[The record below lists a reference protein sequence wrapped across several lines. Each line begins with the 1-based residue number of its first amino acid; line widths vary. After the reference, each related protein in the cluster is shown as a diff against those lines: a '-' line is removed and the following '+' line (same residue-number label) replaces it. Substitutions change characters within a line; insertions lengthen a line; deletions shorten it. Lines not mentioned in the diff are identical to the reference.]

1 LPLPESSSFAR
12 GFLEKEWPFLCACA
26 SPEPNPERVR
36 SLLARDLNW
45 DTVLPLAEEHG
56 VQGML
61 AKQLGQAEF
70 AGVPAAAR
78 QKLQAQMRAQHLFTL
93 SMTAELFRI
102 LEGFSKAGIDCIAVK
117 GPVISELAHGDAAL
131 RSYGDLDFLVRHKDI
146 QAATQQLM
154 SMGFEPKLPLK
165 VIGSDKIPGEYL
177 FRRKEAP
184 RLVELHTEQTF
195 RHYPEPMRINEMIG
209 RKRRAL
215 LEGREV
221 PALSLED
228 EVVFDCVH
236 GGKDFWERLMWV
248 CDVAAI
254 LAKYPQIDWGKAR
267 SSAAEVGAGRMLRT
281 GVLLA
286 TSVFGMKLPTGI
298 AEEIERDRES
308 RALCDDIQ
316 KWLPYAGRKEPA
328 LTKRAIYR
336 IKLAG
341 GGVSGARYLMR
352 LSLSP
357 TEDDWVQGPVAGGS
371 WVWEAAR
378 RPLRLIRKYGSNE

>member
-1 LPLPESSSFAR
+1 VSEIDRIRS
-12 GFLEKEWPFLCACA
+12 WPT
-26 SPEPNPERVR
+26 SE
-36 SLLARDLNW
+36 LNW
-45 DTVLPLAEEHG
+45 DTVLLLAEEHG

-61 AKQLGQAEF
+61 AKQLEQAEF
-70 AGVPAAAR
+70 AGVPATAC

-102 LEGFSKAGIDCIAVK
+102 LEDFSKASIDCIAVK
-117 GPVISELAHGDAAL
+117 GPVISQLAYGDPAL

-146 QAATQQLM
+146 QVSVQRLLAI
-154 SMGFEPKLPLK
+154 GFEPDLALK
-165 VIGSDKIPGEYL
+165 VIQSDKIPGEYL
-177 FRRKEAP
+177 FRRKETP

-195 RHYPEPMRINEMIG
+195 RHYPEPMRIDEMIG

-215 LEGREV
+215 LEGRDV

-248 CDVAAI
+248 CDVGAI
-254 LAKYPQIDWGKAR
+254 LARYPEIDWEKTR
-267 SSAAEVGAGRMLRT
+267 RNAAEIGAGRMLRT

-286 TSVFGMKLPTGI
+286 TTVFGMKVPSGI

-308 RALCDDIQ
+308 RALCDEIQ
-316 KWLPYAGRKEPA
+316 KWLPYAGRREPSI
-328 LTKRAIYR
+328 TKRAIYR
-336 IKLAG
+336 MKLAG
-341 GGVSGARYLMR
+341 GGISGARYLTR

-357 TEDDWVQGPVAGGS
+357 TEDDWQQGSGAGGS
-371 WVWEAAR
+371 RFWEAAR
-378 RPLRLIRKYGSNE
+378 RPLRLIRKYGSEE